1 MNTFYWTQVINKRVS
16 NKLLP
21 VTMKRHDN
29 MYFENV
35 FFINTYIF
43 TAHLANRVIL

>member
-1 MNTFYWTQVINKRVS
+1 MYFYWTQVTNKWVL
-16 NKLLP
+16 NKILP
-21 VTMKRHDN
+21 VTMKRHAN

-43 TAHLANRVIL
+43 TALLANRVIL